1 MKRLRIILL
10 APACFIL
17 GIMGVKAQ
25 GEVSDSSMYAT
36 ALTNTLAVYHDAVA
50 TQSPIVNGRQ
60 YKPYSFTFI
69 KEGHPFFE
77 TNQFVP
83 ATVYYEDQF
92 YDNVKILYDVHLD
105 MVIMD
110 AGVRVELISER
121 LPQFSISG
129 HQFFR
134 IPADTVHQ
142 AINEGYYER
151 LYDGG
156 IQLFKKEYKEFKEVL
171 SVTEGYQAEI
181 IEKYSYFIKK
191 GDQFY
196 RVKNKDGLLN
206 ILKEKRNEVEKYL
219 KTNRLNFRKDKQNT
233 ITKAVIYYDQLTR
246 SR

>member
-92 YDNVKILYDVHLD
+92 YDNVKIL
-105 MVIMD
+105 
-110 AGVRVELISER
+110 
-121 LPQFSISG
+121 
-129 HQFFR
+129 
-134 IPADTVHQ
+134 
-142 AINEGYYER
+142 
-151 LYDGG
+151 
-156 IQLFKKEYKEFKEVL
+156 
-171 SVTEGYQAEI
+171 
-181 IEKYSYFIKK
+181 
-191 GDQFY
+191 
-196 RVKNKDGLLN
+196 
-206 ILKEKRNEVEKYL
+206 
-219 KTNRLNFRKDKQNT
+219 
-233 ITKAVIYYDQLTR
+233 
-246 SR
+246 

>member
-1 MKRLRIILL
+1 MDLLAACRISTCNRSYNFTNCMKRLRIILL
-10 APACFIL
+10 ASTYFLL
-17 GIMGVKAQ
+17 GIGGVKAQ
-25 GEVSDSSMYAT
+25 GDVNDSSMYAA
-36 ALTNTLAVYHDAVA
+36 ALTNTLAVYSEAMA
-50 TQSPIVNGRQ
+50 GQSPIVNGRQ
-60 YKPYSFTFI
+60 YKPYTFTFI

-83 ATVYYEDQF
+83 ASVYYEDQL
-92 YDNVKILYDVHLD
+92 YDSVKILYDVHLD

-110 AGVRVELISER
+110 VGVRVELISER

-134 IPADTVHQ
+134 IPTDTVHH
-142 AINEGYYER
+142 AISEGYYER

-156 IQLFKKEYKEFKEVL
+156 IQLYKKEYKEFKEVL

-196 RVKNKDGLLN
+196 RVKNKD
-206 ILKEKRNEVEKYL
+206 
-219 KTNRLNFRKDKQNT
+219 
-233 ITKAVIYYDQLTR
+233 
-246 SR
+246 

>member
-17 GIMGVKAQ
+17 GIIGVKAQ
-25 GEVSDSSMYAT
+25 GDVSDSALYAA
-36 ALTNTLAVYHDAVA
+36 ALTNTLGVYRETMAS
-50 TQSPIVNGRQ
+50 QSPIVNGRQ

-83 ATVYYEDQF
+83 ATVYYEDQV
-92 YDNVKILYDVHLD
+92 YDSVKILYDEHLD

-110 AGVRVELISER
+110 VGVRVELISEW

-142 AINEGYYER
+142 AISEGYYER

-156 IQLFKKEYKEFKEVL
+156 IQLYKKEFKEFKEVL

-191 GDQFY
+191 EERFY
-196 RVKNKDGLLN
+196 RVKNKDGLLD

-219 KTNRLNFRKDKQNT
+219 KANRLNFRRDKQNT